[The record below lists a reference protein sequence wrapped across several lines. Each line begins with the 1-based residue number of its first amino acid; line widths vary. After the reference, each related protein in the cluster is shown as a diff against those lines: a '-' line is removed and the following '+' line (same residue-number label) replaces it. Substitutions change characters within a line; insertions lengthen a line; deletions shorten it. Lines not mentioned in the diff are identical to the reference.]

1 MKPPKAL
8 FGHMFPMHPQPLPDE
23 LLSSWLMRTAHANG
37 MKLQHFLDVVL
48 GRGEPTLNR
57 DYDRSAPDGHI
68 RLFAD
73 ATGISLTRLRDC
85 TLRSYRG
92 TFVDDVITHTNSPW
106 ILAAGVYHRQ
116 RFLHGLQYC
125 PGCLATDPEP
135 YFRTVW
141 RLAFY
146 VECHEHHVQMLDA
159 CWHCDAPVIPY
170 RIEQGRRR
178 SIPTFSGR
186 ICHACGV
193 DLAHGPQ
200 VGLSTR
206 DLEVRLAIATLCTYA
221 WFSTSTFR
229 FRQSDATVDIYND
242 LRKLCHLVYSRR
254 RKLNQLGPA
263 VRALAGSS
271 AAPWE
276 SDTFNLEH
284 TRISGRIEA
293 LSLALWLLT
302 DWPDRLHIALGCAG
316 LSRLRMRNAYANWS
330 LGMLHTLARP

>member
-1 MKPPKAL
+1 MSTQNANLLAHKPARRVPIKV
-8 FGHMFPMHPQPLPDE
+8 FQGI
-23 LLSSWLMRTAHANG
+23 
-37 MKLQHFLDVVL
+37 
-48 GRGEPTLNR
+48 RGV
-57 DYDRSAPDGHI
+57 SPDGQEYESTLESDYLTLL
-68 RLFAD
+68 RFDPEVASYRTQPCKVSFRAD
-73 ATGISLTRLRDC
+73 GQY
-85 TLRSYRG
+85 RSY
-92 TFVDDVITHTNSPW
+92 TP
-106 ILAAGVYHRQ
+106 
-116 RFLHGLQYC
+116 
-125 PGCLATDPEP
+125 
-135 YFRTVW
+135 
-141 RLAFY
+141 
-146 VECHEHHVQMLDA
+146 
-159 CWHCDAPVIPY
+159 CDAPAIPY

-178 SIPTFSGR
+178 STPTLSGR
-186 ICHACGV
+186 ICHTCGV

-229 FRQSDATVDIYND
+229 FRHSDATVDIYND
-242 LRKLCHLVYSRR
+242 LPKLCHLVYSRR

-271 AAPWE
+271 AAPRE

-302 DWPDRLHIALGCAG
+302 DWPDRLHIALGCAV

-330 LGMLHTLARP
+330 LGMLHTLARPKHKSEAPQILRRLDPHRDLNLLNIRGASVRGLQLVFGGAERTGSTTTLR